1 MLLERKLVELNSIQQ
16 KMIKSGWGEDAYEN
30 SVVEKIVYL
39 SDELKINGYLAYPKE
54 VNQKYP
60 CIIWCRGGFSNAGN
74 IDEFNARGILGQLSS
89 WGYCVLAS
97 QYRGNAESEG
107 KDEFG
112 GSDLNDIL
120 NLIPLADEIEF
131 ADNKKW
137 GIEGWSRGGMMAYL
151 ATAKID
157 IFKAAIIIGGISDI
171 NEEFRQNKFIQK
183 LFKISTKKN
192 IPDLVQE
199 EIQKRSILHQA
210 NKISNQTNFLIMHG
224 VNDKRVPVNQAL
236 EISKKLIE
244 NKINTKL
251 VLFEK
256 GDHFLKGHRKEVN
269 DLRQNWFKKYL

>member
-1 MLLERKLVELNSIQQ
+1 MLLERKLVELNPIQQ
-16 KMIKSGWGEDAYEN
+16 KMIKSGWGKDAYEN

-39 SDELKINGYLAYPKE
+39 SDGLRINGYLAYPKE
-54 VNQKYP
+54 IKKKYP

-74 IDEFNARGILGQLSS
+74 IHEFNARGILGQLAS

-107 KDEFG
+107 EDEFG

-131 ADNKKW
+131 ADNKNW

-151 ATAKID
+151 ATTKID
-157 IFKAAIIIGGISDI
+157 VFKAAIIIGGLSDI
-171 NEEFRQNKFIQK
+171 NEEFRQNKFFHR
-183 LFKISTKKN
+183 LFKITTKKDVPN
-192 IPDLVQE
+192 LLDE
-199 EIQKRSILHQA
+199 EIQKRSIIHQA
-210 NKISNQTNFLIMHG
+210 NKISSHTNFLIMHG
-224 VNDKRVPVNQAL
+224 VNDNRVPVNQAL

-256 GDHFLKGHRKEVN
+256 GDHFLKEHRKEVN
-269 DLRQNWFKKYL
+269 DLRKNWFKKYL